1 MNPQELCDGRG
12 YAQYENGV
20 LIGGTAC
27 SRETFCC
34 RFFTFQSYNSDG
46 LPFTDEE
53 QFTRTCGGGYN
64 GGYGDNYI
72 TGVTGVICHGTEN
85 NPNCDGPRSCLSLD
99 AVVVKGGSCRGW
111 NACSYA
117 YLGSITDKSCYGT
130 GACETYMWQV
140 QPGAT
145 RFDITK
151 ESCRG
156 SEACRWAKI
165 STHISDRSCVG
176 SNKVCYFIEATSVSD
191 GSCRGKGTCLH
202 RKFGMISG
210 SSCVGDHSCGVT
222 WPGTD
227 SNLRIVERITEASC
241 VGDFSCT
248 LANVSSIM
256 NKSCIGFQACGPNL
270 DTTETG
276 LHSYI
281 DIMPEELENHTAKIN
296 GIVDKESCV
305 GINACTGIRIDGNIL
320 EFSCRGDRSCA
331 YAARNISIIE
341 ECQGVEA
348 CGSIPIVL
356 KPPETEP
363 PTLEY
368 YNPPQDEK
376 FSLGAIIG
384 IVVASL
390 VFLIGTTM
398 FYFVRRER
406 RRSEEA
412 MMAIDSFGRNEIEHH
427 EESQLS
433 PTVPAIPIAVKV
445 GSVYVEGTEEGVVQ
459 HANIVESRF
468 NQGDSHPSPSA
479 PPLLE

>member
-72 TGVTGVICHGTEN
+72 TGVTGVICHGTAN

-99 AVVVKGGSCRGW
+99 ATVVKGGSCRGW

-117 YLGSITDKSCYGT
+117 YLGSITDLSCYGN

-140 QPGAT
+140 QPEAT
-145 RFDITK
+145 RFDITN

-156 SEACRWAKI
+156 SEACRWAQI
-165 STHISDRSCVG
+165 STHIDDRSCVG
-176 SNKVCYFIEATSVSD
+176 SNKVCYFMKATSVTN
-191 GSCRGKGTCLH
+191 GSCRGKGTCLQ
-202 RKFGMISG
+202 RQFGIISG

-222 WPGTD
+222 SPGID
-227 SNLRIVERITEASC
+227 SNLRIVETITGESC

-270 DTTETG
+270 DTKETG

-281 DIMPEELENHTAKIN
+281 DIMPEELENYTAKIN

-305 GINACTGIRIDGNIL
+305 GINACTGIRIDGDIL

-348 CGSIPIVL
+348 CGSIPLVL
-356 KPPETEP
+356 KPEPEHP
-363 PTLEY
+363 N
-368 YNPPQDEK
+368 NPPQDEK

-412 MMAIDSFGRNEIEHH
+412 MMTNDSFGRNEIAYQEDSH
-427 EESQLS
+427 LS

-445 GSVYVEGTEEGVVQ
+445 GSVYVEETEEGVVQ
-459 HANIVESRF
+459 HA
-468 NQGDSHPSPSA
+468 DSHPIPSA
-479 PPLLE
+479 PPLFE